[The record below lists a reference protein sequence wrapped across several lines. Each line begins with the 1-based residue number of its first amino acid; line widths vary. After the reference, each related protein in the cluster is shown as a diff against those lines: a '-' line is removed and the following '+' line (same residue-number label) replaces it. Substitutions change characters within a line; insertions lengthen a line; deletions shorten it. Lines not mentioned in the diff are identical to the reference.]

1 MIALFLT
8 SKAIANLFHV
18 GMLFIVRFF
27 FSVSDS
33 IYSPALTADWP
44 SKGSKNGRG
53 RARAGQCNPEFNQV
67 IAPLYTN
74 QQQTASES

>member
-44 SKGSKNGRG
+44 SKGSKSGR
-53 RARAGQCNPEFNQV
+53 
-67 IAPLYTN
+67 
-74 QQQTASES
+74 

>member
-8 SKAIANLFHV
+8 SNASVNLFHV
-18 GMLFIVRFF
+18 GMLFIVKFF

-44 SKGSKNGRG
+44 SKGSKSGR
-53 RARAGQCNPEFNQV
+53 
-67 IAPLYTN
+67 
-74 QQQTASES
+74 